1 MRGGSSTLQASIAP
15 VPLRTADLAV
25 IGAYLAFALAAGIWA
40 SRRASRSGESYF
52 LADRSLPGW
61 LVGCSIVATTFAA
74 DTPLAVS
81 GMVASKG
88 IAANWFWWSVGA
100 AHVGMFLFWSRL
112 WRRASVVTDAELT
125 ELRYG
130 GEAGKNLRSA
140 KAVFFGLL
148 YNLIVLGWVIRA
160 MEKIVRPI
168 AQWDALLPATAY
180 DLLVAWWPQGTPL
193 GPLDSALT
201 TAALIGLATLY
212 STLGGLRG
220 VVLTDLVQLILAFV
234 GSFALAWYALG
245 EVGGA
250 GSLVGHLQEVLGP
263 ERAGDVLAF
272 APAPPDGLSFLSLQA
287 FAVYVLIRW
296 WAHPLG
302 DGGGYIAQRLSAA
315 RSPRDARVAAGV
327 FVGLHYIVRPW
338 PWIVVGLV
346 GLLVYQPGDGLAS
359 AQVADRELVYGAMA
373 QLVLPTGMLGLLLA
387 SLLAAFMS
395 TIDTHLNWGSSYFAH
410 DLYRGRFRPNASERD
425 VVRAARL
432 ASVAIA
438 IGALLVTTQ
447 ISSVEKAWEFVAALG
462 SGLGLPVLLR
472 WVWWRTNAEA
482 EFLGACGSLLVT
494 VTMLVLAPDDFP
506 WEYQLGLAVFGG
518 ALWALWA
525 IHEFGPSDE
534 ATLQAFYDRVQPP
547 GFWGPYGGGEAQP
560 WRMLSAWACA
570 AVGLVGG
577 IFLPGH
583 LLLGSFGLAGVDVAV
598 AVVGWGAALR
608 LSQDA
613 TASRSARERA

>member
-1 MRGGSSTLQASIAP
+1 M
-15 VPLRTADLAV
+15 LRSADLAV
-25 IGAYLAFALAAGIWA
+25 FAAYLAFALGAGLWA
-40 SRRASRSGESYF
+40 SRRASRSPEAYF

-88 IAANWFWWSVGA
+88 IAANWFWWSVGI

-130 GEAGKNLRSA
+130 GAAGRNLRSS

-148 YNLIVLGWVIRA
+148 YNFIVLGWVIRA
-160 MEKIVRPI
+160 MEKITRPL
-168 AQWDALLPATAY
+168 ARWDELLPPAMY
-180 DLLVAWWPQGTPL
+180 DSLGQWWPQGTPL

-201 TAALIGLATLY
+201 TALLVGLATLY

-220 VVLTDLVQLILAFV
+220 VVLTDLVQLLLAFV
-234 GSFALAWYALG
+234 GSFALAAYALS

-250 GSLVGHLQEVLGP
+250 AGLAGHLEDVLGAP
-263 ERAGDVLAF
+263 RAAEVLAF
-272 APAPPDGLSFLSLQA
+272 APPPDGLPFLSLQA

-327 FVGLHYIVRPW
+327 FVGLHYVVRPW
-338 PWIVVGLV
+338 PWIVVGIV
-346 GLLVYQPGDGLAS
+346 GLLVYQPGDELAV
-359 AQVADRELVYGAMA
+359 AQVADRELVYSSLA
-373 QLVLPTGMLGLLLA
+373 LRVLPPGLLGLLLA

-410 DLYRGRFRPNASERD
+410 DLYKGRFKPAASDRE
-425 VVRAARL
+425 VVLVGRL
-432 ASVAIA
+432 ASIGIA

-447 ISSVEKAWEFVAALG
+447 IGSVEKAWKFVAALG

-482 EFLGACGSLLVT
+482 EFLGACGSLVVT
-494 VTMLVLAPDDFP
+494 STMVLLAPPDFP
-506 WEYQLGLAVFGG
+506 WEYQLGLAVAGG
-518 ALWALWA
+518 ATWALWA
-525 IHEFGPSDE
+525 IWAFGPSDE

-547 GFWGPYGGGEAQP
+547 GFWGPYGGGDAHAA
-560 WRMLSAWACA
+560 WMLGAWGCGAI
-570 AVGLVGG
+570 GLIGG

-583 LLLGSFGLAGVDVAV
+583 LLLGSFALAGADVAV
-598 AVVGWGAALR
+598 AGVGWGAAWL
-608 LSQDA
+608 LLQ
-613 TASRSARERA
+613 RAEAPTKQKPGPAN